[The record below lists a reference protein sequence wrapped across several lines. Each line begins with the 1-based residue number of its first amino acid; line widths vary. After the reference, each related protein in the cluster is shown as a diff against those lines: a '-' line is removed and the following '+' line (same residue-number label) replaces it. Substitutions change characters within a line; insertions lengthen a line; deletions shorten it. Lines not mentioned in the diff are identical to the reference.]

1 MVQAASLASTV
12 TSSPHLSV
20 AMICRGSDCSGSA
33 VMGTVRTPG
42 QEILQLGAAGS
53 AAPAGC
59 ASVCARDAG
68 TSDAATTISRA
79 KFTVIDFRT
88 VAPLP
93 LQFLNPY

>member
-33 VMGTVRTPG
+33 VMGTLRTPG
-42 QEILQLGAAGS
+42 QVILQLGAAGT

-68 TSDAATTISRA
+68 TSDAATMLSTA

-88 VAPLP
+88 EAPP
-93 LQFLNPY
+93 RVQIGKA